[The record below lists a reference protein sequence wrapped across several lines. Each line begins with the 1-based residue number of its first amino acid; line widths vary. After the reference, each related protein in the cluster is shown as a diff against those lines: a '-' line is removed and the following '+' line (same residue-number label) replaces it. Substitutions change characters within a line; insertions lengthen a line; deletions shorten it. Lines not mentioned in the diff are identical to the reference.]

1 GGKSAGFC
9 TQLTRLFG
17 VDQQH
22 QIMAPI
28 PIKRV
33 VSVSSEDE
41 SNPATNLLQ
50 GCSGRKWLT
59 RQEEKARRAEVVV
72 ELSKRARINSLELG
86 NFGSA
91 FIEVHV
97 SAAAS
102 ESSTTEWLTLL
113 PSCMLMT
120 VPDSRAGRNKTSSIV
135 CSRDRFSATTA
146 GLKWSFLKIIC
157 RQPYNLTS
165 QFGLQHVTF
174 YSDTP
179 STPLTPSPS
188 PSLLSHPD
196 PSHSPKD
203 TPDYANRHR
212 LPSLPSSATPCKPGD
227 PHSSRPLTGR
237 EISSNPWGT
246 PTPARS
252 SLVSR
257 GSRVFS
263 EML

>member
-1 GGKSAGFC
+1 
-9 TQLTRLFG
+9 
-17 VDQQH
+17 
-22 QIMAPI
+22 
-28 PIKRV
+28 
-33 VSVSSEDE
+33 
-41 SNPATNLLQ
+41 
-50 GCSGRKWLT
+50 
-59 RQEEKARRAEVVV
+59 
-72 ELSKRARINSLELG
+72 
-86 NFGSA
+86 
-91 FIEVHV
+91 
-97 SAAAS
+97 
-102 ESSTTEWLTLL
+102 
-113 PSCMLMT
+113 MLMT

-227 PHSSRPLTGR
+227 PHSSKTPHRKGNFKQPLGDSNTSEEFSGLERQSRLLRNALKGPR
-237 EISSNPWGT
+237 EPSDKMNPILERAVEEEGKQKEKRFEELYQKRKLLVAELNKAQGKSDFADGYGKTPSSVEMTAAFRKISRHG
-246 PTPARS
+246 
-252 SLVSR
+252 
-257 GSRVFS
+257 
-263 EML
+263 EM